1 MMADR
6 TQSPA
11 YGALRP
17 STRRLLMFI
26 ETEIARGGGGSVTL
40 YAGQLAVVGPVRVVL
55 PGLSELHGL
64 GLIEWQRFPKRHVMG
79 LSERWRAIE
88 TPKQAR
94 IVSVVARVQRKLRL
108 PKPSQ
113 PASVSA

>member
-1 MMADR
+1 MIADR

-79 LSERWRAIE
+79 PSERWRAIE
-88 TPKQAR
+88 TPKQA
-94 IVSVVARVQRKLRL
+94 ARVQRKPRL